1 MNIIDIISI
10 VLSVIAI
17 VLLFA
22 VIFIITRRK
31 SGVNDQNNLNIEEN
45 FNSIKK
51 EIDALSNKISD
62 TNDML
67 LRNES
72 IKLDGI
78 AEKIANLTH
87 TLSTEINKH
96 LSEIKEANI
105 RSLIENKVANTENL
119 DKTREA
125 LEKKFDSIQREVGN
139 NLDRLNTENQ
149 KKLDDMQKIID
160 EKLQTALEKRITE
173 SFKIINNQMDAL
185 NKSIGEVQSLSGDVK
200 RFNNI
205 LSGTKQMGNW
215 GEVMLESLID
225 QILSP
230 DQYYTQYNI
239 SDKNMVDFAIR
250 MPGKGDKEVILPIDC
265 KFPVAKYEAVLTA
278 EAKGDYDAVAHA
290 KKDLIN
296 FIKTQATEIKNKYIK
311 LPKTTDFAIMYL
323 PTESLFAEVIKTP
336 GIVQEI
342 QNNSKVVICG
352 PTTISAL
359 LNSLQLGFKTL
370 VMQKSSAEIFKAL
383 ATFKK
388 DFTLF
393 DGILEATR
401 KNAEKIIKDM
411 DDGDK
416 RTRLI
421 ADRLGKLDKYEPDKL
436 LGGIDEE

>member
-1 MNIIDIISI
+1 MSVIDIISI
-10 VLSVIAI
+10 VLSAIAI
-17 VLLFA
+17 VLLVG
-22 VIFIITRRK
+22 VIFVITRRK
-31 SGVNDQNNLNIEEN
+31 SGVNDNFNTNLAENLNAIQ
-45 FNSIKK
+45 K

-62 TNDML
+62 TNEML
-67 LRNES
+67 IKSQS

-78 AEKIANLTH
+78 TDKIATLTN
-87 TLSTEINKH
+87 TLSMDINRN
-96 LSEIKEANI
+96 LSDIKESNI
-105 RSLIENKVANTENL
+105 RSLIENKDANTESLN
-119 DKTREA
+119 KTREL

-230 DQYYTQYNI
+230 DQYYKQYNI
-239 SDKNMVDFAIR
+239 SDKNQVDFAIR

-278 EAKGDYDAVAHA
+278 EANGDYDGATHA
-290 KKDLIN
+290 KKELIN
-296 FIKTQATEIKNKYIK
+296 FVKTQATDIKNKYIK

-336 GIVQEI
+336 GIVQDI
-342 QNNSKVVICG
+342 QNNSKIVICG

-370 VMQKSSAEIFKAL
+370 VMQKSSAEIFKTL
-383 ATFKK
+383 TTFKK
-388 DFTLF
+388 DFAMF

>member
-62 TNDML
+62 TNEML
-67 LRNES
+67 IKNQT

-78 AEKIANLTH
+78 TDKIATLTN
-87 TLSTEINKH
+87 TLSMDINRN
-96 LSEIKEANI
+96 LSDIKESNI
-105 RSLIENKVANTENL
+105 RSLIENKDANTLSL
-119 DKTREA
+119 DKTREL

-388 DFTLF
+388 DFAKF
-393 DGILEATR
+393 DDILNNTR
-401 KNAEKIIKDM
+401 ENAEKIISQMQK
-411 DDGDK
+411 GSE

-421 ADRLGKLDKYEPDKL
+421 GDRLGKLDKYEPDKL

>member
-1 MNIIDIISI
+1 MNLIDIISI

-17 VLLFA
+17 VMLFA

-31 SGVNDQNNLNIEEN
+31 SGVNDQNDPIIEDN
-45 FNSIKK
+45 FKNIKK

-87 TLSTEINKH
+87 TLSAEINKN

-105 RSLIENKVANTENL
+105 RSLIENKDANTVSL
-119 DKTREA
+119 DKTREL

-205 LSGTKQMGNW
+205 LAGTKQMGNW

-230 DQYYTQYNI
+230 DQYHTQYNI

-265 KFPVAKYEAVLTA
+265 KFPVAKYEAVLSA
-278 EAKGDYDAVAHA
+278 EAKGDFDAVAHA

-388 DFTLF
+388 DFAKF
-393 DGILEATR
+393 DDILNNTR
-401 KNAEKIIKDM
+401 ENAEKIISQMQK
-411 DDGDK
+411 GSE

-421 ADRLGKLDKYEPDKL
+421 GDRLGKLDKYEPDKL

>member
-67 LRNES
+67 IRNES

-87 TLSTEINKH
+87 TLSTEINKN

-105 RSLIENKVANTENL
+105 RSLIENKVANTESL

>member
-1 MNIIDIISI
+1 MNLIDIISI

-62 TNDML
+62 TNEML
-67 LRNES
+67 IKNQT

-78 AEKIANLTH
+78 TDKIATLTN
-87 TLSTEINKH
+87 TLSMDINRN
-96 LSEIKEANI
+96 LSDIKESNI
-105 RSLIENKVANTENL
+105 RSLIENKDANTLSL
-119 DKTREA
+119 DKTREL

-250 MPGKGDKEVILPIDC
+250 MPGKGDKEVILSIDC

-388 DFTLF
+388 DFAKF
-393 DGILEATR
+393 DDILNNTR
-401 KNAEKIIKDM
+401 ENAEKIISQMQK
-411 DDGDK
+411 GSE

-421 ADRLGKLDKYEPDKL
+421 GDRLGKLDKYEPDKL